1 MWESRDRDEQGTG
14 ADAVEGK
21 TIRLERA
28 KGVRAHDTEHG
39 RQVVETRRRETA
51 GPPKVRHAP
60 LGTSWLSASIRFQYD
75 FETAFG

>member
-28 KGVRAHDTEHG
+28 KAVRAHDTEHG
-39 RQVVETRRRETA
+39 RQVIDPKERNG
-51 GPPKVRHAP
+51 GPAK
-60 LGTSWLSASIRFQYD
+60 G
-75 FETAFG
+75 